1 MAISRKQEERAL
13 TKPERELVSK
23 SRHPAVQELADK
35 ELSSLSKLVRERRD
49 KARDEVQRR
58 RREIRGKAAPKGTE
72 AATSADGNK
81 AKLEVLAAA
90 MQRLN
95 AERTRRE
102 QMAAQLSQA
111 ELSRHALELKL
122 KSHDDD
128 GAPFNTRHAHRGMR
142 KVTTDRAKDLVRPI
156 ELGRLRKAS
165 SVSQAKRDSR

>member
-90 MQRLN
+90 IQRLH
-95 AERTRRE
+95 AARRSRG
-102 QMAAQLSQA
+102 QMAARRSQT
-111 ELSRHALELKL
+111 ELSRYALELKL
-122 KSHDDD
+122 KSHEYN
-128 GAPFNTRHAHRGMR
+128 GAPFKSRQAHRGMC
-142 KVTTDRAKDLVRPI
+142 KVTSDRSKDFDR
-156 ELGRLRKAS
+156 
-165 SVSQAKRDSR
+165 